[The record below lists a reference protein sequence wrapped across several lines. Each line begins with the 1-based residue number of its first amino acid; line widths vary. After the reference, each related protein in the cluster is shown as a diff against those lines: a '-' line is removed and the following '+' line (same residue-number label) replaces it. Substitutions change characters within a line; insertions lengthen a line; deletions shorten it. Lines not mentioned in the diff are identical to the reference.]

1 MKDEKELLEDSAS
14 EQQVVNARLKAQRV
28 LKKILRARNAVGD
41 RVNELQELLAFYEGK
56 QYELSKYKVSRPWV
70 VRMKTPYSA
79 VAIDIRVSSLIASDY
94 FGELQ
99 PMNPDDE
106 EAIKSLR
113 NFIGDEW
120 SRLKLDTKID
130 ECIKSS
136 AIVREA
142 YLHLYWEDKKL
153 SKDRHGYVNC
163 SVIEQNGSVYI
174 DPSANSL
181 REARWVGI
189 VSRMNPEDFEDNY
202 PQFAE
207 AIHEGSSGMTSTERG
222 ELSFWRDF
230 ETEQQDV
237 LTVITF
243 YEKKKDHIV
252 KITVIED
259 LLVDEVELDGLTNF
273 PIAQMRWKRASGSPY
288 GISLMDDLIESQKAI
303 NAIESAIVNTAVSY
317 SAPSYAV
324 RRGSGIDPK
333 QVATASGV
341 PGVVFSVEGDISNA
355 IQPIKIPQLDNAILG
370 VKNDFIIAIDRTAG
384 ITNPYLGSIG
394 TSGNTAQGTKMAI
407 ERARII
413 EADVLHNVETFVED
427 ITDILV
433 EYTVAN
439 YSGSTVSSRR
449 IDKTTGKIDF
459 KKHRLP
465 ENLDELDYTFY
476 VDLNTKT
483 AYSKEREKEMI
494 LELYQMQHQ
503 YKDDIKLINQLDILE
518 AYDLSNKEILVERFE
533 LMMQQTSEEKAQIIA
548 QLVSNA
554 TALGIPMEQVQTAI
568 VELMSGSEETPIT
581 DQLMQMMQ
589 QMAQQGA
596 QNQEQA
602 MQSFEQNVTQA
613 GMAPGAIQAQ
623 MAQLQ
628 GGGM

>member
-1 MKDEKELLEDSAS
+1 MENEKELKEEVSS
-14 EQQVVNARLKAQRV
+14 EIIQARKDAQRV
-28 LKKILRARNAVGD
+28 LKNIRKAQNAMGD
-41 RVNELQELLAFYEGK
+41 RINELQELLAFYEGK
-56 QYELSKYKVSRPWV
+56 QYELSKYKTGRPWV
-70 VRMKTPYSA
+70 VRMKTPYSSVA
-79 VAIDIRVSSLIASDY
+79 VDIRVSSLIASDY

-106 EAIKSLR
+106 EPIKALR

-120 SRLKLDTKID
+120 ERLKLDTKID
-130 ECIKSS
+130 EAIKSS

-142 YLHLYWEDKKL
+142 YLHFYWEDKKL
-153 SKDRHGYVNC
+153 TKDRHGYVSC
-163 SVIEQNGSVYI
+163 KVIDQNGSLRI
-174 DPSANSL
+174 DPTANSL

-189 VSRMNPEDFEDNY
+189 VSRMSIDDFEDNY
-202 PQFAE
+202 PEFAE
-207 AIHEGSSGMTSTERG
+207 EIHEGSSGMNSYERG
-222 ELSFWRDF
+222 EVSFWRDY
-230 ETEQQDV
+230 ETEQSDV
-237 LTVITF
+237 LTVITY
-243 YEKKKDHIV
+243 YEKRKG
-252 KITVIED
+252 VIRKLVVVED
-259 LLVDEVELDGLTNF
+259 LLVEEVELDGLTCF

-288 GISLMDDLIESQKAI
+288 GISLMDDLLESQKAI

-324 RRGSGIDPK
+324 RKGSGLDPK

-341 PGVVFSVEGDISNA
+341 PGVVFSVEGDINNA
-355 IQPIKIPQLDNAILG
+355 IQPIKIPSLDNAILG

-394 TSGNTAQGTKMAI
+394 TSGNTAQGTKMALD
-407 ERARII
+407 RAKII

-427 ITDILV
+427 ITHILV
-433 EYTVAN
+433 QYTTAN
-439 YSGSTVSSRR
+439 YAGATVTTRR
-449 IDKTTGKIDF
+449 VDRTNGKIDF
-459 KKHRLP
+459 TKHRLP

-483 AYSKEREKEMI
+483 SYSKEREKEMI

-518 AYDLSNKEILVERFE
+518 AYDLSNKEMLIERFE
-533 LMMQQTSEEKAQIIA
+533 QLMQQTNAEKAQIIA
-548 QLVSNA
+548 ELVANA
-554 TALGIPMEQVQTAI
+554 TALGIPMEQVQQAI
-568 VELMSGSEETPIT
+568 VELMSGSEETPFV
-581 DQLMQMMQ
+581 DGLMQQMQ